1 MGGILL
7 LEDGRSFRGE
17 AFGAPATKVGE
28 VVFNTAM
35 AGYQEVLTD
44 PSYREQIVVMT
55 TAHVGNYG
63 VNAQDTESD
72 AVQVSGFVA
81 RHFSPIASNHRATGT
96 LADYLG
102 AAGVPAVH
110 GIDTRALVRHIR
122 NKGAMRAVISTED
135 LTEAELRARIDAWPG
150 MVGRDLVTEVST
162 STRYSFTENLP
173 EGTDVSMFGG
183 ALRGG
188 LPPRA
193 QPRKAASHP
202 RARRRR
208 EEEPAPA
215 LRLRGV

>member
-150 MVGRDLVTEVST
+150 MVGRDLVKDPGLHRSLAGDGAAVVFSGLLGGPPNTTYGENIGVMAV
-162 STRYSFTENLP
+162 TRVFS
-173 EGTDVSMFGG
+173 VWVIGG
-183 ALRGG
+183 A
-188 LPPRA
+188 A
-193 QPRKAASHP
+193 VMATFEWSC
-202 RARRRR
+202 
-208 EEEPAPA
+208 
-215 LRLRGV
+215 V